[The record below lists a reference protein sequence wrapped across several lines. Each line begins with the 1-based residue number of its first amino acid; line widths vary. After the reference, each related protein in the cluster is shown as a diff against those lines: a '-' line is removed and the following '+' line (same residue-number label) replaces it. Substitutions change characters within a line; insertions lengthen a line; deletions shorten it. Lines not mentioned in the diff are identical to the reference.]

1 MKRFLKSL
9 SLGLVVAFVGVLL
22 CACAPANTEKA
33 EAKMKEAGYAVVAYE
48 KDTNEEGLVG
58 GISATKVSLTD
69 ESGHITALLF
79 DSAKTAKTYYEK
91 HENNE
96 NIGQA
101 GKWVYWGTENAIE
114 VFKG

>member
-9 SLGLVVAFVGVLL
+9 SLGLVIAFVGVLL

-33 EAKMKEAGYAVVAYE
+33 EAKMKEAGYTVVSYE
-48 KDTNEEGLVG
+48 KEDEEGLVG
-58 GISATKVSLTD
+58 GISATKVSLAD
-69 ESGHITALLF
+69 GSGHITALLF
-79 DSAKTAKTYYEK
+79 DSSKSAKAYYEK
-91 HENNE
+91 YGDNE
-96 NIGQA
+96 NIGHA

>member
-48 KDTNEEGLVG
+48 KETEEEGIVG
-58 GISATKVSLTD
+58 GISATKISLTD

-79 DSAKTAKTYYEK
+79 DSMKSANAYYEK

-96 NIGQA
+96 NIGKS

>member
-9 SLGLVVAFVGVLL
+9 SLGLVMTFVGVLL
-22 CACAPANTEKA
+22 CGCAPMDTEKA
-33 EAKMKEAGYAVVAYE
+33 KAKMEEAGYAVVAYE
-48 KDTNEEGLVG
+48 KSTEDEGIIG

-69 ESGHITALLF
+69 DSSHITAFLF
-79 DSAKTAKTYYEK
+79 DSIKSAKAYYEK
-91 HENNE
+91 YEDKE
-96 NIGQA
+96 NIGQS